1 MAPDFCRKIRGISAW
16 LWLTAGLLSVPLA
29 SSAQQ
34 DDLRRPDFSLPDLT
48 GKPRSIAEWDG
59 KALIINFWATWCVP
73 CKREIPLFNEID
85 ADYDNADLEILG
97 IAIDTA
103 ENVNKYLQNTPM
115 TYTTLAE
122 ENQGQEVAALFSSDP
137 LVLPYTVFLDHAGRV
152 FWMQVEEIHR
162 EQADVILS
170 YIAKVKTGEMS
181 YEEAQMQLV
190 EAVRASLPAPAPAP
204 VR

>member
-1 MAPDFCRKIRGISAW
+1 MASHFCRKIRGISAW
-16 LWLTAGLLSVPLA
+16 LWLIAGLLSVPLA
-29 SSAQQ
+29 SAQQ

-48 GKPRSIAEWDG
+48 GKSRSITEWDG

-170 YIAKVKTGEMS
+170 YIGKVKTGELS
-181 YEEAQMQLV
+181 YEQAQMQLV
-190 EAVRASLPAPAPAP
+190 EAVRASLPAAAP